1 MTEILPQFL
10 QRNFSDRQAP
20 FEIPFFG
27 KALSA

>member
-1 MTEILPQFL
+1 MTEILSQFL
-10 QRNFSDRQAP
+10 QRNFSGSQAA